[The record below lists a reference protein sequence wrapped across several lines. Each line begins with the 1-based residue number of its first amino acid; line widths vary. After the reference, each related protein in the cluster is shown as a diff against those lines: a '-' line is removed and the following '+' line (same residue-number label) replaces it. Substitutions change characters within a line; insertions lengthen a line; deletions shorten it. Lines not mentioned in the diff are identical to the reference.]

1 MDKKLQPMDSM
12 ALQSYTGKDRYTI
25 TIEVDGESVEVTP
38 EEEPKGDG
46 AAVGDAAIVIA
57 TQEGS

>member
-1 MDKKLQPMDSM
+1 M
-12 ALQSYTGKDRYTI
+12 QSYTGKDRYTI